1 MKLLLEK
8 WQKYLDEVFETSP
21 TSIKTSDASNMFP
34 QLDID
39 DIISE
44 PTKNS
49 SMKLALLGMF
59 DKLEKET
66 DKSTIRNI
74 LNAMRQ
80 FAGNSPDFTFQSK
93 EDAFNSYTEPSKYK
107 ATRTDTRPTKSLR
120 DWHEHIK
127 VVNSTSALRSDR
139 LNAFT
144 QSGAAD
150 DSKPSNN
157 VDPYGDSTRQ
167 KRTPGDIKSKPKNVR
182 LTVRGKK

>member
-8 WQKYLDEVFETSP
+8 WREYLDEVFEASP
-21 TSIKTSDASNMFP
+21 TTIKIPDAGNMFP

-59 DKLEKET
+59 NKLENET

-93 EDAFNSYTEPSKYK
+93 EDAVNSYTEPSKYK
-107 ATRTDTRPTKSLR
+107 TRTSDTRPTKSLR

-127 VVNSTSALRSDR
+127 VINSTSALRSDR
-139 LNAFT
+139 LNAFA
-144 QSGAAD
+144 QSAD
-150 DSKPSNN
+150 P
-157 VDPYGDSTRQ
+157 T
-167 KRTPGDIKSKPKNVR
+167 TPKPKNVR
-182 LTVRGKK
+182 LTVREKK

>member
-1 MKLLLEK
+1 MVGRVWLWRLALKRLLEK
-8 WQKYLDEVFETSP
+8 WRKYLDERFESIP
-21 TSIKTSDASNMFP
+21 TTTNTPDAGDMFP
-34 QLDID
+34 RLDVN

-44 PTKNS
+44 PTKNP

-59 DKLEKET
+59 NKLEKET
-66 DKSTIRNI
+66 NESTIGNI

-107 ATRTDTRPTKSLR
+107 ARSTDSRPTKSLR

-127 VVNSTSALRSDR
+127 VINSSSPLRSDK
-139 LNAFT
+139 LNDFL
-144 QSGAAD
+144 QD
-150 DSKPSNN
+150 KKP
-157 VDPYGDSTRQ
+157 T
-167 KRTPGDIKSKPKNVR
+167 TPKSKNVR

>member
-1 MKLLLEK
+1 MRLLLEK
-8 WQKYLDEVFETSP
+8 WREYLDERFESSP
-21 TSIKTSDASNMFP
+21 TSTKIVDAGSSFP
-34 QLDID
+34 QLDVD

-44 PTKNS
+44 PGKNI

-59 DKLEKET
+59 NKLENET

-93 EDAFNSYTEPSKYK
+93 EEAVGSYTEPSKYK
-107 ATRTDTRPTKSLR
+107 ARHTDTRPTKSLR

-127 VVNSTSALRSDR
+127 VINSKSALRSDR
-139 LNAFT
+139 LNAFA
-144 QSGAAD
+144 QSAE
-150 DSKPSNN
+150 P
-157 VDPYGDSTRQ
+157 T
-167 KRTPGDIKSKPKNVR
+167 TPKPKNVR

>member
-8 WQKYLDEVFETSP
+8 WRKYLDERFESSP
-21 TSIKTSDASNMFP
+21 APTKVPDAANMFP

-44 PTKNS
+44 PGKNI

-59 DKLEKET
+59 NKLEKET

-93 EDAFNSYTEPSKYK
+93 EEAFDSYTEPSKYK
-107 ATRTDTRPTKSLR
+107 ARRTDTRPTKSLR

-127 VVNSTSALRSDR
+127 VISNHSSALRSDR
-139 LNAFT
+139 LNAFAPST
-144 QSGAAD
+144 EP
-150 DSKPSNN
+150 KPPSD
-157 VDPYGDSTRQ
+157 VDPYGDTE
-167 KRTPGDIKSKPKNVR
+167 KRIPPTIKSKPKNVR
-182 LTVRGKK
+182 LTVREKK